1 MLMSIYLFFFF
12 QSMVGLAMTHQA
24 VRCKNTLSQSVS
36 GWNKSNN
43 LKPDFWVDLH
53 TLPTPWVQWDQS
65 WNQVSIWTRFWI
77 VHQLK
82 TSHVSYYIQTL
93 DLTVLDFTS
102 PWESWKVL
110 RCSEMMRM
118 NFYNTKTWTYIW
130 NHYTIWLYP
139 ELLYNGTNW
148 ESVFNE
154 LLCQRSHWS
163 AGNGQY

>member
-1 MLMSIYLFFFF
+1 MKAHVYLFIFF

-24 VRCKNTLSQSVS
+24 VRYKNIPSQSIS

-65 WNQVSIWTRFWI
+65 WNQVSIWTTFGI

-82 TSHVSYYIQTL
+82 TSYVSYYMQTL
-93 DLTVLDFTS
+93 VLDFTS
-102 PWESWKVL
+102 PWESWKIL
-110 RCSEMMRM
+110 RCAEVIGM
-118 NFYNTKTWTYIW
+118 NFSNTKTWTCIW
-130 NHYTIWLYP
+130 SHYKIWLYP

-148 ESVFNE
+148 ESVFHE
-154 LLCQRSHWS
+154 CLHQRSHWS
-163 AGNGQY
+163 AGNRQYWK